1 MENLHLPPEAVDSM
15 PDKRL
20 FFAVG
25 LSMPSNQISQGSESR
40 TGKLMQANAAKPV

>member
-15 PDKRL
+15 PDKR
-20 FFAVG
+20 